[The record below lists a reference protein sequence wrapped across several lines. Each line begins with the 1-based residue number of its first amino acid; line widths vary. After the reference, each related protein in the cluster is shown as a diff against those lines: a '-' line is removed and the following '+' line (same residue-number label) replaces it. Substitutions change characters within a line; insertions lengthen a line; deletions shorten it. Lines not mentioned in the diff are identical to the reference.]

1 MLGDLLKVDYE
12 VLLGESG
19 EEGLELARRHQPDVV
34 LLDVVMPGLD
44 GHEVLR
50 RLRQDERT
58 SSMCVVF
65 ITGEDAPEAEGRGLS
80 EGASDYVT
88 KPLHPTVVQAR
99 VALHMQVVRQRR
111 MLESLANIDGL
122 TELPNRRQF
131 DAVFAA
137 EWSRAKRTGQPL
149 CVAWLDV
156 DFFKRYN
163 DSYGHAK
170 GDQALQAVARTLRK
184 RVQRP
189 ADLVAR
195 YGGEE
200 FVVIMP
206 DTPIEGATEL
216 AERLRIGVEGLSIP
230 HKRSSAAVCLTV
242 SIGVAC
248 TIADVSPN
256 AEALLQRADERLY
269 RAKKAGRNRVMAT

>member
-1 MLGDLLKVDYE
+1 MLRDLLKVDYE
-12 VLLGESG
+12 VLLGKSG
-19 EEGLELARRHQPDVV
+19 EEGLALALEHQPDVI
-34 LLDVVMPGLD
+34 LLDVKMPEVD
-44 GHEVLR
+44 GYEVLR
-50 RLRQDERT
+50 RLKEDERT
-58 SSMCVVF
+58 SAICVVF
-65 ITGEDAPEAEGRGLS
+65 ITGEASPEAEERGLNQ
-80 EGASDYVT
+80 GASDYVT
-88 KPLHPTVVQAR
+88 KPFHPTVVKAR

-131 DAVFAA
+131 DTAFAA

-149 CVAWLDV
+149 SVAWLDV

-163 DSYGHAK
+163 DSYGHAM
-170 GDQALQAVARTLRK
+170 GDRALQAVARRLRT

-200 FVVIMP
+200 FVVVTP
-206 DTPIEGATEL
+206 DTPIEGAREL

-248 TIADVSPN
+248 TIADGSPN
-256 AEALLQRADERLY
+256 AQALLQRADERLY
-269 RAKKAGRNRVMAT
+269 RAKKAGRNRVVGS